1 MKWRVVLEL
10 VGADGTVGVHEIS
23 GAAAVAEYAPQMIGL
38 TLTEGKQ
45 MLAAVQ
51 RHLVRAQ
58 AAEHCRRRRHCQRCG
73 TQRPLKEQRSRRLV
87 SLSARWR
94 SARRVL
100 PRVGVR

>member
-23 GAAAVAEYAPQMIGL
+23 GAAAMAEYAPQMIGL
-38 TLTEGKQ
+38 TLGEGKQ

-58 AAEHCRRRRHCQRCG
+58 TADHCRRRRRCQR
-73 TQRPLKEQRSRRLV
+73 
-87 SLSARWR
+87 
-94 SARRVL
+94 
-100 PRVGVR
+100 

>member
-1 MKWRVVLEL
+1 MKWRAVLEL

-51 RHLVRAQ
+51 RHLVRPRPIRR
-58 AAEHCRRRRHCQRCG
+58 AAAPRQLYRWPDGLRKASRGPRTEWLRQSN
-73 TQRPLKEQRSRRLV
+73 KESLPPGRSDI
-87 SLSARWR
+87 
-94 SARRVL
+94 
-100 PRVGVR
+100 G